1 MRFFLGLVL
10 LGYLY
15 WTWLILDD
23 EWLNHQLIKT
33 INKAD
38 ESQKARHKLI
48 KVCDKVEKATLSRT
62 PYQKWLLDR
71 KIDAEAKAHG
81 FKDDDPLNSEL
92 MEAAKKTLEERQL
105 NQHENK
111 NALFWMS
118 LLVIAAT
125 LL

>member
-1 MRFFLGLVL
+1 MKFFLGLVL

-23 EWLNHQLIKT
+23 EWLNHQLVKAIS
-33 INKAD
+33 KAD
-38 ESQKARHKLI
+38 RSQKARRKLI

-71 KIDAEAKAHG
+71 RIDAEQKAHG
-81 FKDDDPLNSEL
+81 FKDNDPLNVEL
-92 MEAAKKTLEERQL
+92 KKAAEDTLVDRQT

-111 NALFWMS
+111 SALFWMS

>member
-1 MRFFLGLVL
+1 MKFFLGLVL

-23 EWLNHQLIKT
+23 EWLNHQLVKAIS
-33 INKAD
+33 KAD
-38 ESQKARHKLI
+38 RSQKARRKLI

-71 KIDAEAKAHG
+71 RIDAEQKAHG
-81 FKDDDPLNSEL
+81 FKDNDPLNAEL
-92 MEAAKKTLEERQL
+92 KKAAKDTLADRQI

-111 NALFWMS
+111 SALFWMS
-118 LLVIAAT
+118 LLVIIAT

>member
-1 MRFFLGLVL
+1 MKFFLGLVL

-23 EWLNHQLIKT
+23 EWLNHQLVKAIS
-33 INKAD
+33 KAD
-38 ESQKARHKLI
+38 ESQKTRHKLI
-48 KVCDKVEKATLSRT
+48 KICDKVEKATLPRT

-71 KIDAEAKAHG
+71 KIDAEQKAHG
-81 FKDDDPLNSEL
+81 FKDNDPLNAEL
-92 MEAAKKTLEERQL
+92 KKAAKDTLADRQI

-111 NALFWMS
+111 SALFWMS
-118 LLVIAAT
+118 LLVIIAT

>member
-1 MRFFLGLVL
+1 MKFFLGLVL

-23 EWLNHQLIKT
+23 EWLNHQLVKAIS
-33 INKAD
+33 KAD

-71 KIDAEAKAHG
+71 KIDAEQKAHG
-81 FKDDDPLNSEL
+81 FKDNDPLNAGL
-92 MEAAKKTLEERQL
+92 KKAAKDTLADRQI

-111 NALFWMS
+111 SVLFWMS
-118 LLVIAAT
+118 LLVIIAT

>member
-1 MRFFLGLVL
+1 MKFFLGLVL

-23 EWLNHQLIKT
+23 EWLNHQLVKAIS
-33 INKAD
+33 KAD

-48 KVCDKVEKATLSRT
+48 KVCDKVEKAALSRT

-71 KIDAEAKAHG
+71 RIDAEAKAHG
-81 FKDDDPLNSEL
+81 FDDDDPLNNEL
-92 MEAAKKTLEERQL
+92 KEAAEKTLDERQL